1 MTMTHNDQI
10 HYLPSIH
17 VLRCCPPEIE
27 YCGLWSVQD
36 HTGYGLGR
44 FGTKTGALAFAQ
56 GRANHRINAASLEAL
71 HDGVDATFEPVL
83 EVEAD

>member
-1 MTMTHNDQI
+1 MMMKQTEQI

-56 GRANHRINAASLEAL
+56 GRANQRINAESLEAL
-71 HDGVDATFEPVL
+71 HDGIDATFELVL

>member
-1 MTMTHNDQI
+1 MYAEQI
-10 HYLPSIH
+10 HFMPSIS
-17 VLRCCPPEIE
+17 VVRCCPPEIE

-44 FGTKTGALAFAQ
+44 FGTKTAAIDFAQ

-71 HDGVDATFEPVL
+71 RAGVDSTFELVL
-83 EVEAD
+83 EVEED